1 MAINPMA
8 MLQMKE
14 RLATF
19 QKDHPRVF
27 PFFNM
32 LINMLREEGLQE
44 GAIYELKVTLPDGSE
59 RVMNFRMNENDIET
73 FRLLGS
79 QLHE

>member
-32 LINMLREEGLQE
+32 LRDQGLQE

-73 FRLLGS
+73 FRLLSSLQG
-79 QLHE
+79 E

>member
-14 RLATF
+14 RLNIF
-19 QKDHPRVF
+19 QKDHPKVF

-32 LINMLREEGLQE
+32 LREQGLQE
-44 GAIYELKVTLPDGSE
+44 GAVYELKVTLPDGSE

-79 QLHE
+79 QQDK

>member
-14 RLATF
+14 RLNIF
-19 QKDHPRVF
+19 QKDHPKVF

-32 LINMLREEGLQE
+32 LRDQGLQE

>member
-14 RLATF
+14 RLNIF
-19 QKDHPRVF
+19 QKDHPKVF
-27 PFFNM
+27 PSF
-32 LINMLREEGLQE
+32 NMLREQGLQE
-44 GAIYELKVTLPDGSE
+44 GAVYELKVTLPDGSE

-79 QLHE
+79 QQGE

>member
-14 RLATF
+14 RLSIF

-32 LINMLREEGLQE
+32 LRDQGLQE

>member
-1 MAINPMA
+1 MAFNPMA

-14 RLATF
+14 RLNIF
-19 QKDHPRVF
+19 QKDHPKVF

-32 LINMLREEGLQE
+32 LREQGLQE
-44 GAIYELKVTLPDGSE
+44 GAVYELKVTLPDGSE

-79 QLHE
+79 QQGE

>member
-14 RLATF
+14 RLNIF
-19 QKDHPRVF
+19 QKDHPKVF

-32 LINMLREEGLQE
+32 LREKGLQE
-44 GAIYELKVTLPDGSE
+44 GAVYELKVTLPDGSE

-79 QLHE
+79 QQGE

>member
-1 MAINPMA
+1 
-8 MLQMKE
+8 
-14 RLATF
+14 
-19 QKDHPRVF
+19 
-27 PFFNM
+27 
-32 LINMLREEGLQE
+32 MLRDQGLQE

>member
-1 MAINPMA
+1 MI
-8 MLQMKE
+8 LQNQRK
-14 RLATF
+14 TF

-32 LINMLREEGLQE
+32 LREEGLQE
-44 GAIYELKVTLPDGSE
+44 GSIYELKVTLPDGSE

>member
-14 RLATF
+14 RLNIF
-19 QKDHPRVF
+19 QKDHPKVF

-32 LINMLREEGLQE
+32 LREQGLQE
-44 GAIYELKVTLPDGSE
+44 GAVYELKVTLPDGSE

-79 QLHE
+79 QQGE

>member
-14 RLATF
+14 RLNIF
-19 QKDHPRVF
+19 QKDHPKVF

-32 LINMLREEGLQE
+32 LREQGLQE
-44 GAIYELKVTLPDGSE
+44 GAVYELKVTLPDGSE

>member
-1 MAINPMA
+1 MAIKPMA

-14 RLATF
+14 RLNIF
-19 QKDHPRVF
+19 QKDHPKVF

-32 LINMLREEGLQE
+32 LREQGLQE
-44 GAIYELKVTLPDGSE
+44 GAVYELKVTLPDGSE

-79 QLHE
+79 QQGE

>member
-14 RLATF
+14 RMNIF
-19 QKDHPRVF
+19 QKDHPKVF

-32 LINMLREEGLQE
+32 LREQGLQE
-44 GAIYELKVTLPDGSE
+44 GAVYELKVTLPDGSE

-79 QLHE
+79 QQGE

>member
-14 RLATF
+14 RLAVF
-19 QKDHPRVF
+19 QKDHPKVF

-32 LINMLREEGLQE
+32 LREQGLQE
-44 GAIYELKVTLPDGSE
+44 GAVYELKVTLPDGSE
-59 RVMNFRMNENDIET
+59 RIMNFRMNENDIET

-79 QLHE
+79 MQGE